1 MKIIAGLGNPGDQ
14 YADTRHNVGFWVIDE
29 VSKRW
34 NMDVTQRKFQ
44 SMVGQGVIHGEK
56 VLLLKPQTYM
66 NRSGQS
72 VGAAASY
79 FDVPDEDILV
89 IYDDLA
95 LLPGMVRLR
104 AKGSAGGHNGM
115 KDIISHLGS
124 DQFPRLRVGIG
135 QAPPE
140 QATADYVLGRPSQS
154 ERRDIETAV
163 LQGADALEV
172 WLRQG
177 IEQAMASYNRKVQN
191 GALEE

>member
-172 WLRQG
+172 WLRQD
-177 IEQAMASYNRKVQN
+177 IEKAMA
-191 GALEE
+191 

>member
-29 VSKRW
+29 VSQRW
-34 NMDVTQRKFQ
+34 NMDVTQKKFQ

-79 FDVPDEDILV
+79 FDVPDQD

-104 AKGSAGGHNGM
+104 SKGSAGGHNGM

-154 ERRDIETAV
+154 ERREIETAV
-163 LQGADALEV
+163 LQGADAVEV